1 MKRFLFFL
9 FVLPLVCGAQKLK
22 FNGFDNFLKKWRA
35 ESFPV
40 HLKATPEIKMAMS
53 LRSIDTTFFLWLTGS
68 GVGTNTVDIGTEVI
82 FFLEND
88 STVTARSNSI
98 QPIDYGSLAPVYRH
112 EYVISLEDLE
122 TLSRN
127 NVKSVRK
134 YSVGGFDEVLITKNN
149 SGLARQLSALFLSE
163 LKKANAQLLKPVLRQ
178 PGFPGGVEVMTRFLN
193 RNLKP
198 VAKLN
203 SGEKKLAVVQFQ
215 VTADGTINDMQI
227 KQSAGD
233 PFDTELLRILQ
244 RMPKW
249 KPAVSNGKPVEAI
262 ITQRIT
268 FYKNNDSL
276 QVQL

>member
-1 MKRFLFFL
+1 
-9 FVLPLVCGAQKLK
+9 
-22 FNGFDNFLKKWRA
+22 
-35 ESFPV
+35 
-40 HLKATPEIKMAMS
+40 MS